1 VSDSVRIALVRA
13 QDILQWLAMVL
24 VAGSALTLCGLSIAA
39 ALGYVPWLVMS
50 AQIGDVVYPQAGM
63 AVQLAVTALMLTL
76 CFYLPA
82 NARMQALER
91 SHRAFH
97 VGMQDVTQ
105 AYAVAH
111 RSDRDGVFT
120 LRSEF
125 DSIRER
131 IAFLRQHPDL
141 PDLEAGVI
149 DLAAQMSH
157 ISRELAQTYSDNNVG
172 RARDFLIQRQQEIE
186 DFNERLED
194 AKAITNEL
202 KRWHGRVDL
211 EESTARSQLDWLQS
225 ELAEILP
232 AIFATGPEEPAEIG
246 SALAQETADT
256 AAKTEA
262 ASDPQITPYYAPPR
276 AVPEMEIVQGGDDER
291 IVALLQRRAQR

>member
-1 VSDSVRIALVRA
+1 MSILGGAELSDSMRSVLLGA
-13 QDILQWLAMVL
+13 QDILQRMAMAL
-24 VAGSALTLCGLSIAA
+24 VALSALALCGFSIAA
-39 ALGYVPWLVMS
+39 ALGYVPWLELE
-50 AQIGDVVYPQAGM
+50 AKIGDIVYPQAGIV
-63 AVQLAVTALMLTL
+63 VQLGVTTLMLTL

-97 VGMQDVTQ
+97 MGMQDVTQ

-111 RSDRDGVFT
+111 RADRDGIFI

-131 IAFLRQHPDL
+131 IAFLRNHPDL
-141 PDLEAGVI
+141 PDLETGVI
-149 DLAAQMSH
+149 ELAAQMSH

-202 KRWHGRVDL
+202 KRWHARVDL
-211 EESTARSQLDWLQS
+211 EESVARSQLDWLQS
-225 ELAEILP
+225 ELVEMLP
-232 AIFATGPEEPAEIG
+232 ELAPAEPAEIPDVPV
-246 SALAQETADT
+246 A
-256 AAKTEA
+256 EA
-262 ASDPQITPYYAPPR
+262 PPAPISQSPR
-276 AVPEMEIVQGGDDER
+276 AVPDMDVAVGGDDER
-291 IVALLQRRAQR
+291 IVALLQRRARR